1 MVCRNKTPLCRF
13 RPKRVLFSHLR
24 HITVFRRN
32 SEVTS
37 SISDPLE
44 SLIYGAVMYTFVD
57 IINTSAKTKT
67 WQEKLVDFGGFAISG
82 AFIFKFLKM
91 NIAYMYDLSIFYQN

>member
-1 MVCRNKTPLCRF
+1 
-13 RPKRVLFSHLR
+13 
-24 HITVFRRN
+24 
-32 SEVTS
+32 
-37 SISDPLE
+37 
-44 SLIYGAVMYTFVD
+44 MYTFVD

-91 NIAYMYDLSIFYQN
+91 NVAYMYDLSIFYQN